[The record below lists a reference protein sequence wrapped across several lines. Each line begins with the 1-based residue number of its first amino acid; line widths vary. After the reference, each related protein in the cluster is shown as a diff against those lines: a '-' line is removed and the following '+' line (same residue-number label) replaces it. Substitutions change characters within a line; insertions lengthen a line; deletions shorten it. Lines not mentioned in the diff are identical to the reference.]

1 MIKKK
6 ELIKKISTEIGK
18 IEEIISVNFVGS
30 FLNKSNFSDIDI
42 VIIAEIINKK
52 IIKQCHNVLKR
63 INYKP
68 YGSKKK
74 ILINDTFGPLKFNTE
89 KNIVF
94 HLMIYSRE
102 DHIQHVINSPFTCY
116 DWERTVSTYGK
127 SLKDI
132 YPVSKLFISD
142 FFKKNRGINSYK
154 KNLINKRIN
163 YKKYIFKHNQ
173 VLTKNLNYKII
184 NKDIYE
190 FCYHVIS
197 FSLKNYLKYITGKNK
212 AFTTVD
218 IINLLEKIYFGTQV
232 KEIIDFYKRL
242 IIFKN
247 KFTID
252 ISSNEAIKI
261 TLNFLKKF
269 EKYLV
274 NHTKKAVNIDFK
286 RHLKTKYKKG
296 IFLGQK
302 INPPIFKKKN
312 YKIKKNYNFVY
323 SSPSLR
329 AKETS
334 SLFSKKYTINNNLKE
349 IDYGK
354 VEGMTHKELILSF
367 PDIARQWRQKKDVKF
382 PKGESS
388 QDIYKRVLNFLK
400 LVKKFKKEKNYL
412 IVTHNV
418 FLRCLVG
425 SYFDIP
431 IFKWYLINIDYG
443 ENLNFKMINKKLYI
457 NIPRKKFRKIFQNI
471 YENSSINK
479 AR

>member
-1 MIKKK
+1 VIKKK

-30 FLNKSNFSDIDI
+30 FLSKSNFSDIDI
-42 VIIAEIINKK
+42 VIIGETINKK
-52 IIKQCHNVLKR
+52 IINKCHNVIKR
-63 INYKP
+63 INYKS
-68 YGSKKK
+68 YGTKKK
-74 ILINDTFGPLKFNTE
+74 ILINDTFGPLKFNTDI
-89 KNIVF
+89 NIVF

-102 DHIQHVINSPFTCY
+102 DHIKHVINSPFTCY
-116 DWERTVSTYGK
+116 DWERIVPAYGK

-142 FFKKNRGINSYK
+142 FFEKNRSINNYK
-154 KNLINKRIN
+154 KNLISRKIN
-163 YKKYIFKHNQ
+163 YKKYVFKKNKM
-173 VLTKNLNYKII
+173 LIKNLNYKII

-197 FSLKNYLKYITGKNK
+197 FSSKNYLKYITRKNRV
-212 AFTTVD
+212 FTNSE
-218 IINLLEKIYFGTQV
+218 IINLIEKIYFKKKIT
-232 KEIIDFYKRL
+232 EIIDFYKEL

-247 KFTID
+247 KGKIE

-269 EKYLV
+269 QKYLV
-274 NHTKKAVNIDFK
+274 NHTKEAVNVDFK
-286 RHLKTKYKKG
+286 RHLKTKYKKE

-302 INPPIFKKKN
+302 INPPILKKNN
-312 YKIKKNYNFVY
+312 YKIKKSYNFVY

-334 SLFSKKYTINNNLKE
+334 SLFSKKFTINSSLKE

-354 VEGMTHKELILSF
+354 VEGMTYKELCLSY
-367 PDIARQWRQKKDVKF
+367 PNIVNNWRKKKDIRF

-388 QDIYKRVLNFLK
+388 QDIYKRVLGFLK
-400 LVKKFKKEKNYL
+400 LVKKFKKEKKYL

-443 ENLNFKMINKKLYI
+443 ENLNFKIINKKLFI

-471 YENSSINK
+471 YENSSSNK
-479 AR
+479 T